1 MSYFCTAESFST
13 VSVSLLKISLQTL
26 PMKIYHGT
34 EHFIRPDFPVVTIGT
49 FDGVH
54 LGHRMILDRLV
65 ELARDRQGEI
75 VLMTFYPHPRKVV
88 QGPGSPPEMLTSMD
102 EKIDLLREA
111 GVQHLVI
118 QSFTTEFS
126 RMEYDV
132 FVRDMLVNRLG
143 VKTLVVGYDHQFGYQ
158 RKGGMKALAA
168 LAPELGFEV
177 VEIPEKDIDAI
188 AVSSTRIR
196 KALAK
201 GEVEVAAQLLGY
213 DYRLT
218 GKVIH
223 GNKIGR
229 TLGFRTANLSAND
242 QEKLV
247 PANGV
252 YAVKVLLRGEEFNG
266 ALSIGNRPVFD
277 NGHRSIEVHILGF
290 DQDIYGE
297 EITLVFK
304 HFLRPEMRFPSVEDL
319 VVQMG
324 KDVEHCLL
332 LLNSDGED

>member
-1 MSYFCTAESFST
+1 MFYFCRAVSFST
-13 VSVSLLKISLQTL
+13 VSGSLLKISLQTVF
-26 PMKIYHGT
+26 MKIYHGT
-34 EHFIRPDFPVVTIGT
+34 DQFIKPDYPVVTIGT

-65 ELARDRQGEI
+65 ELARDHQGEI

-88 QGPGSPPEMLTSMD
+88 QGPGSAPEMLSSME
-102 EKIDLLREA
+102 EKIVLLREA

-126 RMEYDV
+126 HMEYDV
-132 FVRDMLVNRLG
+132 FVKEMLVHRLG
-143 VKTLVVGYDHQFGYQ
+143 VKMLVVGYDHQFGYQ
-158 RKGGMKALAA
+158 RKGGMKALAG
-168 LAPELGFEV
+168 LAPGLGFEV

-196 KALAK
+196 HALAK
-201 GEVEVAAQLLGY
+201 GEVEEAAQLLGY

-229 TLGFRTANLSAND
+229 TLGYRTANLFAND
-242 QEKLV
+242 PEKLV

-252 YAVKVLLRGEEFNG
+252 YAVKVLLKTHEFIG
-266 ALSIGNRPVFD
+266 ALSIGTRPNFD
-277 NGHRSIEVHILGF
+277 NGHRSIEVHILEF

-304 HFLRPEMRFPSVEDL
+304 HYLRPEMRFPSVEDL

-324 KDVEHCLL
+324 KDVEQCLL
-332 LLNSDGED
+332 LLNAGDAG